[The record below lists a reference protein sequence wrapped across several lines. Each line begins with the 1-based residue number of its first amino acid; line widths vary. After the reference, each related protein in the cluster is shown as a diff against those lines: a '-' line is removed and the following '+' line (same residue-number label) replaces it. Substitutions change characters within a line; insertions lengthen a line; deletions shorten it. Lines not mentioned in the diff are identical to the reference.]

1 MSFYRSYTLLLSL
14 PVFMHSWQMQVTFP
28 RWNST
33 HLSSSCCF
41 VLETYVT
48 IVCNNHSKTSRRL
61 TYTGVDESK
70 QFLFSSVSVL
80 LNSSE
85 LYSVLVDV
93 IVTVIMC
100 FDSSISSKHYS
111 AECPLRAE
119 PMHFIHVAAQIIIGK
134 VHTIEPQPLTE
145 VRCDTVIQLKQAVEY
160 WCLPRTAMYL
170 YIVGVSLSEPH
181 TSVTAFAEVVC
192 MYVCLCVCGHIP

>member
-33 HLSSSCCF
+33 HLSGSCCF

-61 TYTGVDESK
+61 TYTGTDESK

-100 FDSSISSKHYS
+100 FDSLNFLKTLQCWMPIKSRANALYTCSCTNNYWQSSYD
-111 AECPLRAE
+111 RALTLNRSL
-119 PMHFIHVAAQIIIGK
+119 VWYND
-134 VHTIEPQPLTE
+134 TIETSSGILMSTYIGLPCTCILYYPQ
-145 VRCDTVIQLKQAVEY
+145 
-160 WCLPRTAMYL
+160 LP
-170 YIVGVSLSEPH
+170 GV
-181 TSVTAFAEVVC
+181 
-192 MYVCLCVCGHIP
+192 